1 VVDIGEPLRLVCW
14 EILCEISEKKERKNP
29 KYIYIKKNSFSFQMA
44 ILRFQNKNLTNSKK
58 KKKKKSEKIKACNT
72 QRKKWKYEISHWDY
86 LFSFFFLDFLLLGA

>member
-1 VVDIGEPLRLVCW
+1 VRR
-14 EILCEISEKKERKNP
+14 KKEKTQNIFIKNI
-29 KYIYIKKNSFSFQMA
+29 YIYSFSFQMA

-58 KKKKKSEKIKACNT
+58 KKTEKIKACNT